1 MGDNIRKTSLDKYH
15 AIYERQ
21 YAISEYAKKKKMK
34 TKITEQGFTFYWE
47 REGMKVSQRA
57 MEVLCLTLACQTCNL
72 PTT

>member
-1 MGDNIRKTSLDKYH
+1 MKGSMLSQNMR
-15 AIYERQ
+15 R
-21 YAISEYAKKKKMK
+21 KKKMK